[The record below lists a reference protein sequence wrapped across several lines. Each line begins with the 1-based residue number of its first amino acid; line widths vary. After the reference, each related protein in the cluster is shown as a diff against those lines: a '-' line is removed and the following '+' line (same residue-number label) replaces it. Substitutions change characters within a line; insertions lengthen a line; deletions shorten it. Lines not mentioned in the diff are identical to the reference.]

1 MDDTRYCICCGEDV
15 PYNTVVRNER
25 RELTCQFCGFTLDV
39 TNLWEDQGEGER
51 GVAMVAEDSDLTR
64 NLLRDIIA
72 NKALS
77 GEVVAVSNG
86 LELTT
91 EFSRYLKEGKRIEF
105 VIIDLNMPLMD
116 GLTAARTIRAIEK
129 GAGMGNN
136 VPLIFFS
143 SRKADEDL
151 KNQMGILAPA
161 HYMNKGSDPD
171 PESLAHR
178 IEGLVNFIQTT
189 YS

>member
-1 MDDTRYCICCGEDV
+1 MNDTKYCICCGEDV

-39 TNLWEDQGEGER
+39 TNLWEDLTDVEQ
-51 GVAMVAEDSDLTR
+51 GVALIAEDSEFTR
-64 NLLRDIIA
+64 NLLRNIIR
-72 NKALS
+72 KRSLS

-86 LELTT
+86 LELTA

-116 GLTAARTIRAIEK
+116 GLTAARTIRTIEK
-129 GAGMGNN
+129 GAGKGS
-136 VPLIFFS
+136 VPIIFFS

-151 KNQMGILAPA
+151 RKQMGMLAPA

-171 PESLAHR
+171 PESLARR
-178 IEGLVNFIQTT
+178 IEGLVNFIQTN